1 MFVDI
6 VPFVPVELASASA
19 CFHRIDFSFEK
30 TGPNHSVL
38 VLPVW
43 HPVIKELQ
51 ELEETALIE
60 AKLGSRSEVTDFNR
74 EIYELAEQS
83 DALIQQR
90 IDAEVYSLAHL
101 ADDDDFGDRD
111 GDEGY

>member
-1 MFVDI
+1 M
-6 VPFVPVELASASA
+6 
-19 CFHRIDFSFEK
+19 K
-30 TGPNHSVL
+30 NHSLGDWGVGQTRA
-38 VLPVW
+38 
-43 HPVIKELQ
+43 IFEYDENQYDKELR

-101 ADDDDFGDRD
+101 GDDDDFGERD
-111 GDEGY
+111 GDEGF